1 MAGERLV
8 GLFLLLWM
16 TVTISGQEDLLNK
29 FVADIISTFQL
40 DTTTILYDS
49 DEPPE
54 ICYADL
60 RVLCLPIHESDQ
72 KILQIS
78 TVQVETGKVEGEC

>member
-40 DTTTILYDS
+40 ASTTILYDS

-54 ICYADL
+54 ICYADQ
-60 RVLCLPIHESDQ
+60 RVLCLLVKEEEQRMSIDTNDTGMS
-72 KILQIS
+72 
-78 TVQVETGKVEGEC
+78 VQDS